1 MNEVADGQLNDEA
14 IVNNF
19 ILGSMKGFKEILNP
33 FISESIWTEAVVDV
47 LPILGRG
54 GKTIEG
60 YEIYNPELPAG
71 EQAKA
76 ILLHLTKAQMPGSL
90 KQIGRIDYA
99 VEGVDTFL
107 QTGQL
112 GPFKWGKIGKY
123 DENGNS
129 YELLD
134 EGLGIIGM
142 RAIKL
147 KPENALQFK
156 QAAFATS
163 ERKSKSIF
171 NKVALK
177 KGPVDPVELVDAY
190 IMANEALWKA
200 QKTMSDDMSAAQL
213 LGLSTPK
220 LYKATS
226 RLGNTTFNRL
236 ISKTY
241 KPYEISNNIINTM
254 AINARE
260 IEQDNPFYEAS
271 RAMNEILQ
279 QLYQINLKPGS
290 EFPVIINP
298 LKVIGESTDKQ
309 SLIPFNKPIGTPA
322 VDSNMLSSM
331 ILKPNVNATS
341 GLTEIQ
347 ETLYSP
353 TEKLMAKR
361 MNKNRGTA

>member
-1 MNEVADGQLNDEA
+1 MIRN
-14 IVNNF
+14 
-19 ILGSMKGFKEILNP
+19 LGANP
-33 FISESIWTEAVVDV
+33 FS
-47 LPILGRG
+47 G
-54 GKTIEG
+54 
-60 YEIYNPELPAG
+60 
-71 EQAKA
+71 
-76 ILLHLTKAQMPGSL
+76 
-90 KQIGRIDYA
+90 
-99 VEGVDTFL
+99 
-107 QTGQL
+107 
-112 GPFKWGKIGKY
+112 
-123 DENGNS
+123 
-129 YELLD
+129 
-134 EGLGIIGM
+134 
-142 RAIKL
+142 
-147 KPENALQFK
+147 
-156 QAAFATS
+156 
-163 ERKSKSIF
+163 
-171 NKVALK
+171 
-177 KGPVDPVELVDAY
+177 
-190 IMANEALWKA
+190 
-200 QKTMSDDMSAAQL
+200 
-213 LGLSTPK
+213 
-220 LYKATS
+220 TS

-298 LKVIGESTDKQ
+298 LKVIGESTNEQ

-361 MNKNRGTA
+361 MNKNIGTA

>member
-1 MNEVADGQLNDEA
+1 
-14 IVNNF
+14 
-19 ILGSMKGFKEILNP
+19 MKGFKDILNP

-60 YEIYNPELPAG
+60 YEIYNKELPAG

-107 QTGQL
+107 QTGQM

-123 DENGNS
+123 DENGRS

-147 KPENALQFK
+147 DPANSLNFK

-200 QKTMSDDMSAAQL
+200 QKTMGEDLSAAEL
-213 LGLSTPK
+213 LGMDTTQ
-220 LYKATS
+220 LYNATK
-226 RLGNTTFNRL
+226 RLGDATFKRL
-236 ISKTY
+236 ISKTF
-241 KPYEISNNIINTM
+241 KPYYPSKNVLESM
-254 AINARE
+254 YLNARE
-260 IEQDNPFYEAS
+260 IDNTSVMEDGGDAS
-271 RAMNEILQ
+271 ASIIEILNE
-279 QLYQINLKPGS
+279 LINVDIQSGS
-290 EFPVIINP
+290 EFPKIINP
-298 LKVIGESTDKQ
+298 LKVIGESTDEQ
-309 SLIPFNKPIGTPA
+309 SLIPFNQPINTPA

-331 ILKPNVNATS
+331 TLKPNINASS
-341 GLTEIQ
+341 GLTDIQ
-347 ETLYSP
+347 EQFYSP

-361 MNKNRGTA
+361 MNKNTGTA